1 MPRLMGRI
9 SRVSDFRSMRFQ
21 KIKGTIID
29 FNELEHALD
38 DVRGIGSW
46 QIELRK
52 ANNDPLDLDEI
63 HLHVT
68 RVGDQPEEALITHL
82 SNMLHSQFEV
92 RPNKIVFQT
101 PEKMRELQKVGVALK
116 EQKLVDNRPKP
127 TAAPHQPPPAPK
139 CITETTQS

>member
-9 SRVSDFRSMRFQ
+9 SRVSDFRALRFQ

-38 DVRGIGSW
+38 DQNGLGSW
-46 QIELRK
+46 QLELRK
-52 ANNDPLDLDEI
+52 VNDDPLDLDEI

-68 RVGDQPEEALITHL
+68 RSGDLAEDVLRTQL
-82 SNMLHSQFEV
+82 SNLLHSHFEV
-92 RPNKIVFQT
+92 RPNRIEFHS
-101 PEKMRELQKVGVALK
+101 PEKLRELQKVGVALK

-139 CITETTQS
+139 CITETTKS